1 MIIIAIIV
9 SILFYTISII
19 FTTIMILWISI
30 LSNLASSDS
39 CSRRIRP
46 RRRLYMIIIINFIC
60 VDIIPIILILILI
73 LQRPDGFCSG
83 APSSVSC
90 CSRCWRR
97 TLDPLSLSPPPAAA
111 YNICRSD
118 RDILLRLCLSGA
130 V

>member
-73 LQRPDGFCSG
+73 LILQRPDGFCSG

-90 CSRCWRR
+90 CYRCWRR
-97 TLDPLSLSPPPAAA
+97 TLDHLILSLFFQ
-111 YNICRSD
+111 
-118 RDILLRLCLSGA
+118 
-130 V
+130 

>member
-60 VDIIPIILILILI
+60 VDIIPIILIL
-73 LQRPDGFCSG
+73 QRPDGFCSG

-90 CSRCWRR
+90 CYRRWRR
-97 TLDPLSLSPPPAAA
+97 TLDHLILSLFFQ
-111 YNICRSD
+111 
-118 RDILLRLCLSGA
+118 
-130 V
+130 